1 MKSRLFGVVL
11 LLASV
16 CIFVFALDNPQRSLA
31 TTCWVASTLMF
42 IAAAM
47 LLLSGIVGS
56 SSVTAG
62 DSRSRRQS

>member
-1 MKSRLFGVVL
+1 MKSRLLGVVL

-16 CIFVFALDNPQRSLA
+16 CIFAFALDSSQRSMA
-31 TTCWVASTLMF
+31 TTCWVTSTLMF

-56 SSVTAG
+56 SSVTDG
-62 DSRSRRQS
+62 ESRRRREH

>member
-16 CIFVFALDNPQRSLA
+16 CIFVLALDNSQRSLA

-62 DSRSRRQS
+62 DPRRKRQR